1 MFIVRITVLVFRVEI
16 SDTVTL
22 VLALVHAI
30 HISPFS
36 RCHYK
41 IFNYRQRARVFC
53 LENQDE
59 LSSFFAL
66 IYKFLTQK
74 YIYFTF
80 FITNCNYFFLKHA
93 SFSKISKVTI
103 EFLVRNCTSKR
114 GFQRRLEIFCKL
126 FVPVSCRN
134 HPFDWW
140 VLINGRFVFQNGDY
154 IFKLDKSSK
163 NSTDRDC
170 THGRALR

>member
-103 EFLVRNCTSKR
+103 EFLV
-114 GFQRRLEIFCKL
+114 L
-126 FVPVSCRN
+126 
-134 HPFDWW
+134 
-140 VLINGRFVFQNGDY
+140 
-154 IFKLDKSSK
+154 
-163 NSTDRDC
+163 
-170 THGRALR
+170 